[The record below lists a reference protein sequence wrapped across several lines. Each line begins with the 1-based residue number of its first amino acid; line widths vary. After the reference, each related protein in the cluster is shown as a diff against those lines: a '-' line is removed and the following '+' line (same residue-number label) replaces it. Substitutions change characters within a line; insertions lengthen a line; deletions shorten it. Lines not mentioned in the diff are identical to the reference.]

1 MPLNSREESDY
12 LPHNYEHN
20 CVVYT
25 GTHDNDTT
33 LGWYEKLPEADKNFC
48 DAYLNLKHCPK
59 AELKWEF
66 IRAAFASVADLA
78 VIPMQDFLGKDS
90 SARINTPS
98 TLGNNW
104 QWRMKEGELTREL
117 AEEIR
122 KITALYGRAA
132 RE

>member
-1 MPLNSREESDY
+1 MG
-12 LPHNYEHN
+12 
-20 CVVYT
+20 VY
-25 GTHDNDTT
+25 
-33 LGWYEKLPEADKNFC
+33 P
-48 DAYLNLKHCPK
+48 
-59 AELKWEF
+59 
-66 IRAAFASVADLA
+66 AAFASVADLA